1 MKIMQNYERSFH
13 DEVRIVPYREEW
25 PQRFRAAKEWMVMLF
40 HKRKLL
46 IYILPS
52 KTDIIEDLLVKI
64 PYMNSRC
71 SYHGNALYSLRDG
84 LILIIDIYAL
94 I

>member
-1 MKIMQNYERSFH
+1 MFWSVIST
-13 DEVRIVPYREEW
+13 DSIRI
-25 PQRFRAAKEWMVMLF
+25 LSI
-40 HKRKLL
+40 HINLLL